1 LESPSNAGRGGRGG
15 GGASRPASTIQPT
28 RSAARSSVPP
38 PDDDIDAF
46 LYEIDQESRGGRGA
60 SISRPQNNAPAQNA
74 RAPVQSNAAA
84 SRQAP
89 QSAAVARPP
98 AQSNANRASR
108 APVGNGDDELVTQGF
123 EIHNNKGKWYS
134 PPKTNKA
141 SDFRINGTTSTR
153 VGFVH
158 AIALRSLDDYGNP
171 AKIES
176 PKDFI
181 GINMTH
187 QDTGANVQPWIRDN
201 GDCTYSCGFFANQSG
216 TVRLEIKLCGNPMFD
231 INVQVEDI
239 GESLWSAKPIL
250 PAHPKQ
256 LFVINIVT
264 TDGSR
269 PEGVAPFEV
278 QTMGD
283 AEQLRLIN
291 NGDGTYK
298 FQCIP
303 QTNGH
308 LTVQISLHGQPIRD
322 SPVTIKVGDGKNQMK
337 VKQESG
343 PVEVISDTRNTKQA
357 VNQVFDAEPYDDY
370 NDPPPGDYD
379 GSDNFDQGSMGMGV
393 TYGGGT
399 CDNLGDQDVSNDDL
413 AALLDELGG

>member
-1 LESPSNAGRGGRGG
+1 LQSQGYEAHSN
-15 GGASRPASTIQPT
+15 Q
-28 RSAARSSVPP
+28 
-38 PDDDIDAF
+38 
-46 LYEIDQESRGGRGA
+46 
-60 SISRPQNNAPAQNA
+60 
-74 RAPVQSNAAA
+74 
-84 SRQAP
+84 
-89 QSAAVARPP
+89 
-98 AQSNANRASR
+98 
-108 APVGNGDDELVTQGF
+108 
-123 EIHNNKGKWYS
+123 GKWYS

-141 SDFRINGTTSTR
+141 ADFRINGTTSTR

-158 AIALRSLDDYGNP
+158 AITLRSLDDYGNP
-171 AKIES
+171 AKIDS

-181 GINMTH
+181 GITMTH
-187 QDTGANVQPWIRDN
+187 QESSGNVQPYIRDN
-201 GDCTYSCGFFANQSG
+201 GDCTYNCAFFADQPG

-239 GESLWSAKPIL
+239 GESLWIAKPLL
-250 PAHPKQ
+250 PARPKE
-256 LFVINIVT
+256 LFVVNIVT
-264 TDGSR
+264 IDGTR

-283 AEQLRLIN
+283 AEQLRLVN

-343 PVEVISDTRNTKQA
+343 PVEVLSDTRTRNQA
-357 VNQVFDAEPYDDY
+357 TSGGGNQVFDAEPYGDDFE
-370 NDPPPGDYD
+370 DPPPEDDYGDYNN
-379 GSDNFDQGSMGMGV
+379 GNAMTMTGNGMGNTMGNTLNGGS
-393 TYGGGT
+393 TYDTYDDGMQSQ
-399 CDNLGDQDVSNDDL
+399 DQDVSNDDL